1 MNHQNKIRKT
11 NLSFNAK
18 GNFLRIFKGTSIF
31 LTTSALVF
39 GGFFIFNGTIPVQA
53 KLNQQNPASDI
64 ERGIF
69 VHYPHAKGQAKGVAT
84 GDQVND
90 FKYAGIH
97 WPGATPVVNYKINP
111 TNNQNLSDSQ
121 VFSAT
126 DMAFQE
132 WMNHNLNDGKYI
144 RFFDNG
150 ITTLETSANPIRDYT
165 NTVSFEPL
173 SAAYPGAIAVT
184 FYWYSRGS
192 KELLETDTV
201 FNSDLPWAV
210 SGDSG
215 SYDLQNIA
223 THEFGHW
230 LVLGDLYSLRDSALT
245 MYGYGG
251 LGETMKSTLGKGD
264 ISGINKIY

>member
-1 MNHQNKIRKT
+1 M
-11 NLSFNAK
+11 AAA
-18 GNFLRIFKGTSIF
+18 SIF
-31 LTTSALVF
+31 LSVV
-39 GGFFIFNGTIPVQA
+39 FIFSGTVLVQA
-53 KLNQQNPASDI
+53 KPDQQNPASDI
-64 ERGIF
+64 ERGTF
-69 VHYPHAKGQAKGVAT
+69 VHYPHANGQAKGVIA

-90 FKYAGIH
+90 FSYTGIH
-97 WPGATPVVNYKINP
+97 WPGIAPVINYKINP
-111 TNNQNLSDSQ
+111 ANNQKLSDNQ
-121 VFSAT
+121 IFSAV

-132 WMNHNLNDGKYI
+132 WMNHNSNDGKYI
-144 RFFDNG
+144 RFFDNE
-150 ITTLETSANPIRDYT
+150 ITVLNTPANPSRDYT
-165 NTVSFEPL
+165 NTISFESL
-173 SAAYPGAIAVT
+173 SAAFPNAIAVT

-210 SGDSG
+210 SGNPK

-230 LVLGDLYSLRDSALT
+230 LVLGDLYSPKDSALT

-251 LGETMKSTLGKGD
+251 LGEIIKSTLGRGD